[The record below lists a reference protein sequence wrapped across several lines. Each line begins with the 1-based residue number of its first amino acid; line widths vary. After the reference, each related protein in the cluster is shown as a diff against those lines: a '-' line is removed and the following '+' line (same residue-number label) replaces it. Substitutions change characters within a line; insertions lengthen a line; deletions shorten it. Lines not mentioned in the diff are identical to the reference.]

1 MKKRGATIGSA
12 GRGRQRG
19 RLFWMMEITVVVA
32 WHVQELYFLPSGITL
47 SWWQSFLDATE
58 QGLILETDSDTDS
71 GHDDCC

>member
-32 WHVQELYFLPSGITL
+32 
-47 SWWQSFLDATE
+47 
-58 QGLILETDSDTDS
+58 
-71 GHDDCC
+71 